1 VKRDE
6 LRQFYVKR
14 VDMGA
19 PGEFERL
26 TNEELQ
32 RAIIEQTRELAE
44 LDPEFAK
51 ELRLNQQAKSATK
64 H

>member
-1 VKRDE
+1 LWAPEGSRS
-6 LRQFYVKR
+6 
-14 VDMGA
+14 
-19 PGEFERL
+19 PGEFEQL

-32 RAIIEQTRELAE
+32 RAIIDHTRELAE

-51 ELRLNQQAKSATK
+51 ELRLTQKAKGASK